1 MGDETYGVS
10 AENAAR
16 PVAAPELPYRPRVP
30 MDTGVGIGLIGCGGI
45 TQSHLQAYKKAGY
58 RVVALASRSRE
69 RAEARRAEFFPEAG
83 IHADWIEL
91 LARDDVDVVDIATS
105 PEVRGPI
112 IEAAL
117 HAGKHVL
124 SQKPLALTLAEG
136 ERLATLAEQ
145 LGLRLAVN
153 QNGRWAPHFAWLRAA
168 ISAGLIGEV
177 SSVDFTLH
185 WDHHWICGTPFEEL
199 PHLILSDFALH
210 WFDIATAFFGDRA
223 ARRVFAATARS
234 RSQRAGPPFLAHA
247 CAEFDAGQAT
257 FAFNADTA
265 FGQEDRT
272 TIVGSRGTLRSV
284 GPSLMQQCVTLHTA
298 EGTASPELEGC
309 WFPDG
314 FHGAMAELLCAI
326 EEKREPLNSARSNLR
341 SLALCF
347 AAVESAETGRPVPV
361 RQPTP
366 DATRPSGGSFWSHR
380 SPDRSGG

>member
-1 MGDETYGVS
+1 MSDETYGVS
-10 AENAAR
+10 VEKTAR
-16 PVAAPELPYRPRVP
+16 MIAAPELPYRPRVP

-69 RAEARRAEFFPEAG
+69 RAEARRAEFFPEAE
-83 IHADWIEL
+83 IYTDWRDL
-91 LARDDVDVVDIATS
+91 LERDDVRVVDIATS
-105 PEVRGPI
+105 PEVREHI
-112 IEAAL
+112 IETAL
-117 HAGKHVL
+117 VCDKHVL
-124 SQKPLALTLAEG
+124 SQKPFVLSLAEG
-136 ERLATLAEQ
+136 ERLVRLAEK
-145 LGLRLAVN
+145 LDLRLAVN
-153 QNGRWAPHFAWLRAA
+153 QNGRWAPHFAWMRAA

-199 PHLILSDFALH
+199 KHLVLADFAIH

-234 RSQRAGPPFLAHA
+234 RSQRARPPFLAHA
-247 CAEFDAGQAT
+247 CAEFDGGQAT

-284 GPSLMQQCVTLHTA
+284 GPGLMRQRVTLHTA
-298 EGTASPELEGC
+298 EGTASPKLEGC

-326 EEKREPLNSARSNLR
+326 EENREPENSAHANLR

-347 AAVESAETGRPVPV
+347 AAVESAETGQPISV
-361 RQPTP
+361 RDEAPAFREP
-366 DATRPSGGSFWSHR
+366 
-380 SPDRSGG
+380 